1 MRVGHTTLIEGDG
14 RLEVGRGPVRT
25 GVTVVVPGAADPWAE
40 PAFAGCHRLNGNGEL
55 TGLEWIRE
63 AGLLTTVIGLT
74 NTHSVGVVRAFRPPD
89 GWAKLF
95 CPECGSALF
104 SQSQADPAQMT
115 VRMSAFDSDPGI
127 RPQVRYHVATAAVWE
142 PIPDDGL
149 PRHEGGRT

>member
-1 MRVGHTTLIEGDG
+1 MRRGALRGRPAARLGELLPLHPLPAPQRHGGLGQALIE
-14 RLEVGRGPVRT
+14 
-25 GVTVVVPGAADPWAE
+25 PGSL
-40 PAFAGCHRLNGNGEL
+40 RIVQGE
-55 TGLEWIRE
+55 E
-63 AGLLTTVIGLT
+63 
-74 NTHSVGVVRAFRPPD
+74 VVRAFRPPD